1 MDGTDMAAPSRLT
14 RADGIERLEAIFTH
28 CGVRIVDVTTWPPDG
43 TAVPLRTTLSQG
55 QPRHGSSRAGSSP
68 RKAQKARRR

>member
-28 CGVRIVDVTTWPPDG
+28 CGVRIVYVTTW
-43 TAVPLRTTLSQG
+43 
-55 QPRHGSSRAGSSP
+55 
-68 RKAQKARRR
+68 